1 MHIDINDTT
10 TFRDIQDVFA
20 AHYPWLLLAFFR
32 QEHPPMSGSPER
44 EALAPGDRVRAYK
57 ATHVSGLLN
66 ISPLELVAQ
75 LEKELQQRFGLP
87 AQVLYKE
94 KNAWVQT
101 TGTDSFTLKEL
112 NELSRNA
119 VDAYVLKDYENSR
132 DDDDIK
138 PTKLL

>member
-1 MHIDINDTT
+1 MHIEINDTT

-20 AHYPWLLLAFFR
+20 AHYPWLRLAFFR
-32 QEHPPMSGSPER
+32 QEHPPMSGSPEQ
-44 EALAPGDRVRAYK
+44 EALAPGDRVSDYK

-66 ISPLELVAQ
+66 ISPLEFVSQ

-101 TGTDSFTLKEL
+101 TGTDTFTLKEL

-119 VDAYVLKDYENSR
+119 SDGYVVTDYDRGLGE
-132 DDDDIK
+132 DDVR
-138 PTKLL
+138 PSKLW